1 MIEFFIKV
9 SQLLLSLSILVVLH
23 ELGHF
28 IPAKL
33 FKTKVEK
40 FYLFFDWPFALF
52 KKKVGDTEYGIGVLP
67 LGGYVKISG
76 MIDESMDTEQ
86 MSKPPQPWEFRS
98 KPSWQRLIIMLG
110 GVTVNFILAL
120 VIYIGLAYSNGD
132 TFVPTESVKGGYLI
146 TNPILTEAGFKTGDK
161 IISVNNELTEKYK
174 QSQLMQSIITANTYE
189 VDRDGQIIDIELPVD
204 FLGQLSTSKDRT
216 LFEFRSPAI
225 IQEVSDT
232 SLNKNFNLLKG
243 DVIKSINDI
252 ETPYA
257 DQLTEILKTNSN
269 QTIEVSILR
278 EGMLSSKTLN
288 VDQDG
293 KLGIAFGSSPKDLID
308 YNYIELVT
316 KTYSLGESVSVGS
329 RRFTSQVGSYLNQ
342 FKAIFSPE
350 TGAYKGLGGFIA
362 IGNIFPS
369 YLSWSAFWSITAFL
383 SIMLGVLNLLPIPAL
398 DGGHVMFLLYEMI
411 SGKKPS
417 DKFMEYAQTAGF
429 LILMS
434 LVIFANGNDIFKALF
449 N

>member
-1 MIEFFIKV
+1 M
-9 SQLLLSLSILVVLH
+9 
-23 ELGHF
+23 
-28 IPAKL
+28 
-33 FKTKVEK
+33 
-40 FYLFFDWPFALF
+40 
-52 KKKVGDTEYGIGVLP
+52 
-67 LGGYVKISG
+67 
-76 MIDESMDTEQ
+76 
-86 MSKPPQPWEFRS
+86 
-98 KPSWQRLIIMLG
+98 
-110 GVTVNFILAL
+110 
-120 VIYIGLAYSNGD
+120 
-132 TFVPTESVKGGYLI
+132 
-146 TNPILTEAGFKTGDK
+146 
-161 IISVNNELTEKYK
+161 
-174 QSQLMQSIITANTYE
+174 
-189 VDRDGQIIDIELPVD
+189 
-204 FLGQLSTSKDRT
+204 
-216 LFEFRSPAI
+216 
-225 IQEVSDT
+225 
-232 SLNKNFNLLKG
+232 
-243 DVIKSINDI
+243 
-252 ETPYA
+252 
-257 DQLTEILKTNSN
+257 KTNSN